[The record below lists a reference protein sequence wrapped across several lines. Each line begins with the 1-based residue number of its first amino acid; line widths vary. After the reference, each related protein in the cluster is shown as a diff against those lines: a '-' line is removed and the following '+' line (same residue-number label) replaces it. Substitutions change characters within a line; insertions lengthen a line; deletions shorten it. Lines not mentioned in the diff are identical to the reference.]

1 MGHAMVRISEQAH
14 QTLREMART
23 EHDSM
28 QSVLEKA
35 VEQYRRRRFLE
46 DVNAGYLA
54 LREDPEAWKE
64 LGEERSAWDATLMD
78 GLPEGESWTEE
89 GFPAGKRST

>member
-28 QSVLEKA
+28 QAVLEKA
-35 VEQYRRRRFLE
+35 VEEYRRRRFLE
-46 DVNAGYLA
+46 DVNAAYLA

-64 LGEERSAWDATLMD
+64 LEEERSAWDATLMD
-78 GLPEGESWTEE
+78 GLPEGESWTVE
-89 GFPAGKRST
+89 GFPAGKKST